1 MQPLIP
7 LLALLLSGPGSTVA
21 VGPYLLAPAT
31 GKVHVRWLVST
42 GTCGQLLVEGETVSR
57 QVQGKVL
64 HQPLKKYKLLNT
76 VCGADLEQLAPC
88 ARYRYRLTAEGSH
101 QAAYEFQAPPQAGAS
116 CPGGVRLLVYGD
128 TRTNHLQHA
137 AVVPHLQK
145 AGAHLLL
152 HIGDLLNHSNK
163 PEEWY
168 KFFEIEK
175 QFLPTAPLALTPGNH
190 EGWPDFDMGV
200 AAMTRFFRVK
210 TEGGV
215 GSWSFDYGLAHI
227 LVIDL
232 YLDGA
237 LYDDDILWIEK
248 RLGAVPEGRFK
259 FVLLH
264 EPPYSFGRHKPR
276 SQVVKL
282 RQVFKQAGV
291 HAVFAGHSH
300 HYEHFKVEG
309 IHYLTVGGGGAPF
322 HTPRQNVVAEQEKY
336 FVKAAKVHHFL
347 TVDLEPSGAKCV
359 VHDTDNNKVLDSW
372 TIPFRKTPI
381 RSDAAAHR

>member
-1 MQPLIP
+1 MHALIP
-7 LLALLLSGPGSTVA
+7 LLALLFSGPGSTVA
-21 VGPYLLAPAT
+21 VGPYLLAPAA
-31 GKVHVRWLVST
+31 GKVHVRWLVNT
-42 GTCGQLLVEGETVSR
+42 ATCGQLNVEGETVSH

-64 HQPLKKYKLLNT
+64 HPPLSKYKLLNT
-76 VCGADLEQLAPC
+76 VCGADLKHLAPC
-88 ARYRYRLTAEGSH
+88 ARYRYRLTAGGSEH
-101 QAAYEFQAPPQAGAS
+101 GPFEFQAPPETGAS
-116 CPGGVRLLVYGD
+116 CPDGLRLLVYGD

-137 AVVPHLQK
+137 AVVSHMKK

-175 QFLPTAPLALTPGNH
+175 QFLPTAPLVLTPGNH
-190 EGWPDFDMGV
+190 EGWPDFNMGF

-210 TEGGV
+210 TKGGV
-215 GSWSFDYGLAHI
+215 GSWSFNYGLAHI

-232 YLDGA
+232 YMDGA
-237 LYDDDILWIEK
+237 LYDDDIRWIEK
-248 RLGAVPEGRFK
+248 HLAAVPEGRFK

-276 SQVVKL
+276 AQVVKL
-282 RQVFKQAGV
+282 REVFKKARV

-300 HYEHFKVEG
+300 HYEHFNVEG
-309 IHYLTVGGGGAPF
+309 IHYLTVGGAGAPF
-322 HTPRQNVVAEQEKY
+322 HRPRQNVVPDQEKY

-347 TVDLEPSGAKCV
+347 TVDLESTRASCV

-372 TIPFRKTPI
+372 TIPLR
-381 RSDAAAHR
+381 